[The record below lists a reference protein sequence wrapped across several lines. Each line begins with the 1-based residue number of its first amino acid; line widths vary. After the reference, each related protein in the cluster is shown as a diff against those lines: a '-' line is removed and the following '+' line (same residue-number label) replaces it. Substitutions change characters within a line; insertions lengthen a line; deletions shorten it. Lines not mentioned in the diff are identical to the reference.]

1 MFEGFTYTDYL
12 LICVLWF
19 QAANILVALWPKL
32 SRLRGHGEVRQ
43 KQDRGVKVKDRYE
56 ELFGGDKANA

>member
-1 MFEGFTYTDYL
+1 MFEGFTYTDWL

-19 QAANILVALWPKL
+19 QIANILVALWPKL
-32 SRLRGHGEVRQ
+32 SRLRGHGEGKVTQ
-43 KQDRGVKVKDRYE
+43 VRGVKRKDRYE